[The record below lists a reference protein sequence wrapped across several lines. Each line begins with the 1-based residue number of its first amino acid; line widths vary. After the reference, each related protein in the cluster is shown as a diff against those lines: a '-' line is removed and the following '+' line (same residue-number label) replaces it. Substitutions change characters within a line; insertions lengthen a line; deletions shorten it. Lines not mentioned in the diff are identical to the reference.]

1 MNRTY
6 QKNIR
11 RTLASTRSRFLAI
24 FSIVA
29 LGVGFLAGLVSTTP
43 DMRDS
48 VERYLDDANLYDLR
62 VIGTLGLT
70 DADVQALEQLDGVQD
85 ARGAWLADVLVKT
98 PESDQ
103 AVARVHSLPTDADGN
118 PEGTSVINRLV
129 LEQGRWPQASGECV
143 VEAGA
148 GDLARGLNIGDTIEV
163 PADDNEDLEDTLAT
177 TEYTVVGVVH
187 DATYFSFEREPA
199 SVGSGAVETIFY
211 ILPQDFAYESYTE
224 IYLTVDGALAMNS
237 MGDAY
242 EKAVQTVSDEVE
254 EIAGARCE
262 ARLQE
267 VKSDAQQEIDD
278 AWDEY
283 NESAAEAEEELSDAA
298 QELEDGRQALA
309 DGEQKVAD
317 GERDY
322 QDGLAELSD
331 YEQQLKDGEAA
342 LNSGMAELISGQAQW
357 QENWQKAKDGETA
370 LAEGKKQ
377 LEEAQR
383 QYEEGKAA
391 YDAAL
396 AKIEAGEAALAEN
409 KTKLDTAQAQYD
421 QLAEFNQGL
430 NEYKGGLQQYTDGV
444 NYALAQYTA
453 TLPYPVTITVTTD
466 QMEEIL
472 QELSRLEADQWPTD
486 DTRML
491 LYIVNKVTGGLV
503 PPVDPGGEVVPEP
516 ETEEPE
522 QPDPAQVV
530 TEEPSAPAADTTDG
544 QDGTAAPAS
553 DEIPV
558 PETGSASVDNTP
570 ADPPETTAEE
580 TAPDGNTEPETADT
594 AASEPSAA
602 AEDPAEQVPSVPEDT
617 LSLPAPEPASADA
630 ETTETDSQQRS
641 VRENPDPSLPGQGG
655 GETLSLVDGAK
666 ELIDG
671 KAKIESGIQLLIL
684 TYQQQGQQLT
694 EEEAYALIS
703 DENVASVKAQLDDGW
718 AQYDAGAAQL
728 AEGRSQLEANE
739 QTLIDGKAQLDAGW
753 AQYEAQGTELY
764 DGLNQLRS
772 AKTTLDEGW
781 DLLLDKQMELDDAR
795 KEIEDARATL
805 ADAKQELEDARQT
818 IAEKAQELRDGEIEY
833 ADAKAEADQKLADAR
848 AEIEDAEAKLND
860 IEEGEW
866 YVWDRGRNVSYASFD
881 SNSTKLAALAK
892 VFPVFFFLV
901 AALVVSTTMTRMVEE
916 ERLQIGTMKA
926 LGYTSGA
933 IMQKYLLYALT
944 AAAAGAVFGLMLG
957 FFVFPR
963 VIWTAYQMMYYAPAF
978 LSPWRWDVG
987 LLAGG
992 SLIAI
997 AMAATWSACRATL
1010 HEYPAAL
1017 MRPRAPK
1024 AGKRILLERVTFL
1037 WRRLP
1042 FTYKVTCR
1050 NLLRYKKRFWMTV
1063 IGVAGCT
1070 ALLVTGFG
1078 ISDSLNSIVT
1088 KQFGEIYHYDLL
1100 TAVTDAE
1107 YTREGPAYEYL
1118 YHDDAVKS
1126 SLTVFTQQVEQ
1137 ELEDGSTVDYYY
1149 MVPEDVERFA
1159 DFADLHNRQTG
1170 DATPLGQEGVVLTE
1184 KLASTLDV
1192 KPGDTVTLE
1201 DADGNQAQFTVT
1213 GVCEHY
1219 VYNYVYMSAASYEQG
1234 FGHEPDWNAVMS
1246 QLTDTSQQGRD
1257 AVSAALLAMDEVAS
1271 LNFTA
1276 DSMAM
1281 VLNMLESIDA
1291 VVVLI
1296 IVCAACLAFVVLYN
1310 LTNINIAERVKEIA
1324 TIKVLGF
1331 YDREVDAYVNRES
1344 VILTLIGAFFGL
1356 AGGVALHKFVI
1367 LTVEVDAV
1375 MFGRDIQPLS
1385 FVYALALTFLFSLFV
1400 NLVMGRKLKHISMVE
1415 SMKAPE

>member
-48 VERYLDDANLYDLR
+48 IEQYLDDGNLYDLR
-62 VIGTLGLT
+62 IIGTLGLT
-70 DADVQALEQLDGVQD
+70 DADVQAVEQVDGVLD
-85 ARGAWLADVLVKT
+85 ARGAWSADVLVKT
-98 PESDQ
+98 PTSDQ

-118 PEGTSVINRLV
+118 PESSSVINRLV
-129 LEQGRWPQASGECV
+129 LEDGRWPQASGECV

-148 GDLARGLNIGDTIEV
+148 GDLASRGVNIGDTIEV
-163 PADDNEDLEDTLAT
+163 PADDNEDLEDTLTT

-211 ILPQDFAYESYTE
+211 ILPQDFAYDTYTE
-224 IYLTVDGALAMNS
+224 IYLTVDGARGMNS
-237 MGDAY
+237 LGDTY
-242 EKAVQTVSDEVE
+242 DDTVQAVSDALEDISGE
-254 EIAGARCE
+254 RCDV
-262 ARLQE
+262 RLQE
-267 VKSDAQQEIDD
+267 VKADAQQEIDD

-283 NESAAEAEEELSDAA
+283 NDSAAEAEQELSDAA
-298 QELEDGRQALA
+298 QELQDGREALA
-309 DGEQKVAD
+309 DGEQEVAD

-322 QDGLAELSD
+322 QDGVAELAD

-342 LNSGMAELISGQAQW
+342 LNSARDELVAGEAEW
-357 QENWQKAKDGETA
+357 QENWQKVLDGETA
-370 LAEGKKQ
+370 LNDGKKQ

-383 QYEEGKAA
+383 LYDEGKAA
-391 YDAAL
+391 YDAGL
-396 AKIEAGEAALAEN
+396 AKLEAGEQALAEN
-409 KTKLDTAQAQYD
+409 KTKLDTAQTQYE
-421 QLAEFNQGL
+421 QLAQFSQGKQDY
-430 NEYKGGLQQYTDGV
+430 EDGLARFTDGV
-444 NYALAQYTA
+444 NQAFLMFPVPGLQLTESQAESMLEQLALLPQEERPQDDLSLLGWFAAQMMQT
-453 TLPYPVTITVTTD
+453 
-466 QMEEIL
+466 
-472 QELSRLEADQWPTD
+472 
-486 DTRML
+486 
-491 LYIVNKVTGGLV
+491 
-503 PPVDPGGEVVPEP
+503 P
-516 ETEEPE
+516 ET
-522 QPDPAQVV
+522 AAASIVA
-530 TEEPSAPAADTTDG
+530 EEPSAV
-544 QDGTAAPAS
+544 Q
-553 DEIPV
+553 
-558 PETGSASVDNTP
+558 PENTVP
-570 ADPPETTAEE
+570 ADENKKA
-580 TAPDGNTEPETADT
+580 TEPQETENELVAD
-594 AASEPSAA
+594 AA
-602 AEDPAEQVPSVPEDT
+602 AEMAT
-617 LSLPAPEPASADA
+617 A
-630 ETTETDSQQRS
+630 ETARS
-641 VRENPDPSLPGQGG
+641 GKAGPTPGQ
-655 GETLSLVDGAK
+655 TSTQLCQGAE
-666 ELIDG
+666 ELIVG
-671 KAKIESGIQLLIL
+671 KQQIEEGIQQII
-684 TYQQQGQQLT
+684 TAYAAMGQTLT
-694 EEEAYALIS
+694 EEQVNQMLTDTYLADL
-703 DENVASVKAQLDDGW
+703 KAQLDEGW
-718 AQYDAGAAQL
+718 ALYNAGAAEL
-728 AEGRSQLEANE
+728 AEGRKQLEANE

-753 AQYEAQGTELY
+753 AQYETQGTELY
-764 DGLNQLRS
+764 DGMNQLRS
-772 AKTTLDEGW
+772 ARTTMDEGW
-781 DLLLDKQMELDDAR
+781 DLLTDKQIELDDAR

-805 ADAKQELEDARQT
+805 ADAAAELEEARQT
-818 IAEKAQELRDGEIEY
+818 IAEKSQELRDGEIEY
-833 ADAKAEADQKLADAR
+833 ADAKAEADQKLADAK
-848 AEIEDAEAKLND
+848 AEIEDADAQLND

-866 YVWDRGRNVSYASFD
+866 YVWNRSRNVSFASFD

-926 LGYTSGA
+926 LGYTKGA
-933 IMQKYLLYALT
+933 IMQKYLLYAFT
-944 AAAAGAVFGLMLG
+944 AAAIGAVAGLALG

-987 LLAGG
+987 LMAGG

-997 AMAATWSACRATL
+997 SMLATWSACRSTL

-1024 AGKRILLERVTFL
+1024 AGKRILLERVTFI

-1100 TAVTDAE
+1100 TAVTDADD
-1107 YTREGPAYEYL
+1107 TKEGPAHDYL
-1118 YHDDAVKS
+1118 YTDDAFQE

-1137 ELEDGSTVDYYY
+1137 ELDDGSTVDYYY
-1149 MVPEDVERFA
+1149 MVPEDVTAFA

-1170 DATPLGQEGVVLTE
+1170 EPTPLGEEGVVLTE
-1184 KLASTLDV
+1184 KLASTLNV
-1192 KPGDTVTLE
+1192 HPGDTVTLE
-1201 DADGNQAQFTVT
+1201 DSDGNQASFTVT
-1213 GVCEHY
+1213 GICEHY
-1219 VYNYVYMSAASYEQG
+1219 VYNYVYMSAESYAKG
-1234 FGHEPDWNAVMS
+1234 FGEEPAWNAIMS
-1246 QLTDTSQQGRD
+1246 QMTDNSQQGRD
-1257 AVSAALLAMDEVAS
+1257 AVSAKLLAMDEVAS

-1276 DSMAM
+1276 DSMDM

-1344 VILTLIGAFFGL
+1344 VILTIIGALLGL
-1356 AGGVALHKFVI
+1356 VGGVALHKFVI

-1375 MFGRDIQPLS
+1375 MFGRDIQPMS
-1385 FVYALALTFLFSLFV
+1385 FIYSLALTFLFSLIV
-1400 NLVMGRKLKHISMVE
+1400 NLFMGRKLKQISMVE

>member
-48 VERYLDDANLYDLR
+48 IEQYLDDANLYDLR
-62 VIGTLGLT
+62 IIGTLGLT
-70 DADVQALEQLDGVQD
+70 DADVQAVRQVDGVLD
-85 ARGAWLADVLVKT
+85 ARGAWSADVLVKT
-98 PESDQ
+98 PTSDQ

-118 PEGTSVINRLV
+118 PDGNSVINQLV
-129 LEQGRWPQASGECV
+129 LEDGRWPQASGECV

-148 GDLARGLNIGDTIEV
+148 GDLASRGVNIGDTIEV

-211 ILPQDFAYESYTE
+211 ILPQDFAYDTYTE
-224 IYLTVDGALAMNS
+224 IYLTVDGARDMNS
-237 MGDAY
+237 LSDTY
-242 EKAVQTVSDEVE
+242 DDTVQAVSDALDNISGE
-254 EIAGARCE
+254 RCDV
-262 ARLQE
+262 RLQE
-267 VKSDAQQEIDD
+267 VKADAQKEIDD

-283 NESAAEAEEELSDAA
+283 NDSAAEAEQELSDAA
-298 QELEDGRQALA
+298 QELQDGRDALA
-309 DGEQKVAD
+309 DGEQEVAD

-322 QDGLAELSD
+322 QDGVAELAD

-342 LNSGMAELISGQAQW
+342 LNSARDELVAGEAEW
-357 QENWQKAKDGETA
+357 QENWQKVLDGETA
-370 LAEGKKQ
+370 LNDGKKQ

-383 QYEEGKAA
+383 LYEEGKAA
-391 YDAAL
+391 YDAGL
-396 AKIEAGEAALAEN
+396 AKVEAGEQTLAEN
-409 KTKLDTAQAQYD
+409 KTQLDTAQTQYE
-421 QLAEFNQGL
+421 QLAKFNQGF
-430 NEYKGGLQQYTDGV
+430 NEYNEGLQQYTDGV
-444 NYALAQYTA
+444 NQALKQYSIPISITNEQMEDILLELSEKDA
-453 TLPYPVTITVTTD
+453 SEWPANNKDMMLYIIGKVAGEQLPPVASGQEDTESQTIT
-466 QMEEIL
+466 E
-472 QELSRLEADQWPTD
+472 SPEATVPDTGAASATEPT
-486 DTRML
+486 
-491 LYIVNKVTGGLV
+491 VQ
-503 PPVDPGGEVVPEP
+503 P
-516 ETEEPE
+516 EEPATE
-522 QPDPAQVV
+522 TQSADGETAQATPESATPA
-530 TEEPSAPAADTTDG
+530 EE
-544 QDGTAAPAS
+544 
-553 DEIPV
+553 PV
-558 PETGSASVDNTP
+558 PEAT
-570 ADPPETTAEE
+570 
-580 TAPDGNTEPETADT
+580 
-594 AASEPSAA
+594 SEAQDRA
-602 AEDPAEQVPSVPEDT
+602 
-617 LSLPAPEPASADA
+617 L
-630 ETTETDSQQRS
+630 
-641 VRENPDPSLPGQGG
+641 RENPDPANPDAGQIDPAGT
-655 GETLSLVDGAK
+655 EMIVGAQK
-666 ELIDG
+666 LIAG
-671 KAKIESGIQLLIL
+671 KAEIEAGIQLLIQ
-684 TYQQQGQQLT
+684 TYQQMGQELT

-703 DENVASVKAQLDDGW
+703 DENVANVKAQLDEGW
-718 AQYDAGAAQL
+718 ALYNAGAAEL
-728 AEGRSQLEANE
+728 AEGRKQLEANE

-753 AQYEAQGTELY
+753 AQYEAQGSELY
-764 DGLNQLRS
+764 DGMNQLRS
-772 AKTTLDEGW
+772 ARTTMDEGW
-781 DLLLDKQMELDDAR
+781 DLLTDKQIELDDAR

-805 ADAKQELEDARQT
+805 ADAAAELEEARQT
-818 IAEKAQELRDGEIEY
+818 IAEKTQELRDGEIEY
-833 ADAKAEADQKLADAR
+833 ADAKAEADQKLADAK
-848 AEIEDAEAKLND
+848 AEIEDAEAQLND

-866 YVWDRGRNVSYASFD
+866 YVWDRSRNVSFASFD

-926 LGYTSGA
+926 LGYTKGA
-933 IMQKYLLYALT
+933 IMQKYLLYAFT
-944 AAAAGAVFGLMLG
+944 AAAVGAVAGLALG

-997 AMAATWSACRATL
+997 SMLATWSACRSTL

-1024 AGKRILLERVTFL
+1024 AGKRILLERVTFI

-1107 YTREGPAYEYL
+1107 DTKEGPAHDYL
-1118 YHDDAVKS
+1118 YTDDAFKE

-1149 MVPEDVERFA
+1149 MVPEDVTAFA

-1170 DATPLGQEGVVLTE
+1170 EPTPLGEEGVVLTE
-1184 KLASTLDV
+1184 KLASTLNV
-1192 KPGDTVTLE
+1192 KPGDTITLE
-1201 DADGNQAQFTVT
+1201 DADGNQADFTVS

-1219 VYNYVYMSAASYEQG
+1219 VYNYVYMSAESYAKE
-1234 FGHEPDWNAVMS
+1234 FGSEPAWNAIMS
-1246 QLTDTSQQGRD
+1246 QMTDNSQQGRE
-1257 AVSAALLAMDEVAS
+1257 AVSAKLLAMDEVAS

-1276 DSMAM
+1276 DSMDM

-1344 VILTLIGAFFGL
+1344 VILTLIGALLGL
-1356 AGGVALHKFVI
+1356 VGGIALHKFVI

-1375 MFGRDIQPLS
+1375 MFGRDIQPMS
-1385 FVYALALTFLFSLFV
+1385 FVYSLALTFLFSLIV
-1400 NLVMGRKLKHISMVE
+1400 NLFMGRKLKQISMVE

>member
-48 VERYLDDANLYDLR
+48 IEQYLDDGNLYDLR
-62 VIGTLGLT
+62 IIGTLGLT
-70 DADVQALEQLDGVQD
+70 DADVQAVEQVDGVLD
-85 ARGAWLADVLVKT
+85 ARGAWSADVLVKT
-98 PESDQ
+98 PTSDQ

-118 PEGTSVINRLV
+118 PESSSVINRLV
-129 LEQGRWPQASGECV
+129 LEDGRWPQASGECV

-148 GDLARGLNIGDTIEV
+148 GDLASRGVNIGDTIEV
-163 PADDNEDLEDTLAT
+163 PADDNEDLEDTLTT

-211 ILPQDFAYESYTE
+211 ILPQDFAYDTYTE
-224 IYLTVDGALAMNS
+224 IYLTVDGARDMNS
-237 MGDAY
+237 LGDTY
-242 EKAVQTVSDEVE
+242 DNTVQAVSDALEDISGE
-254 EIAGARCE
+254 RCDV
-262 ARLQE
+262 RLQE
-267 VKSDAQQEIDD
+267 VKADAQQEIDD

-283 NESAAEAEEELSDAA
+283 NDSAAEAEQELSDAA
-298 QELEDGRQALA
+298 QELQDGREALA
-309 DGEQKVAD
+309 DGEQEVAD

-322 QDGLAELSD
+322 QDGVAELAD

-342 LNSGMAELISGQAQW
+342 LNSARDELVAGEAEW
-357 QENWQKAKDGETA
+357 QENWQKVLDGETA
-370 LAEGKKQ
+370 LNDGKKQ

-383 QYEEGKAA
+383 LYDEGKAA
-391 YDAAL
+391 YDAGL
-396 AKIEAGEAALAEN
+396 AKLEAGEQALAEN
-409 KTKLDTAQAQYD
+409 KTKLDTAQTQYE
-421 QLAEFNQGL
+421 QLAQFSQGKQDY
-430 NEYKGGLQQYTDGV
+430 EDGLARFTDGV
-444 NYALAQYTA
+444 NQAFLMFPVPGLQLTESQAESMLEQLALLPQEERPQDDLSLLGWFAAQMMQT
-453 TLPYPVTITVTTD
+453 
-466 QMEEIL
+466 
-472 QELSRLEADQWPTD
+472 
-486 DTRML
+486 
-491 LYIVNKVTGGLV
+491 
-503 PPVDPGGEVVPEP
+503 P
-516 ETEEPE
+516 ET
-522 QPDPAQVV
+522 AAAAIV
-530 TEEPSAPAADTTDG
+530 TEEPSAVQPENT
-544 QDGTAAPAS
+544 APA
-553 DEIPV
+553 DENKK
-558 PETGSASVDNTP
+558 E
-570 ADPPETTAEE
+570 
-580 TAPDGNTEPETADT
+580 TEPQETENELVAD
-594 AASEPSAA
+594 AA
-602 AEDPAEQVPSVPEDT
+602 AEMAT
-617 LSLPAPEPASADA
+617 A
-630 ETTETDSQQRS
+630 ETARS
-641 VRENPDPSLPGQGG
+641 GKAGPTPGQ
-655 GETLSLVDGAK
+655 TSTQLCQGAE
-666 ELIDG
+666 ELIAG
-671 KAKIESGIQLLIL
+671 KQQIEEGIQQII
-684 TYQQQGQQLT
+684 TAYAAMGQTLT
-694 EEEAYALIS
+694 EDQVNQMLTDTYLADL
-703 DENVASVKAQLDDGW
+703 KAQLDEGW
-718 AQYDAGAAQL
+718 ALYNAGAAEL
-728 AEGRSQLEANE
+728 AEGRKQLEANE

-753 AQYEAQGTELY
+753 AQYETQGTELY
-764 DGLNQLRS
+764 DGMNQLRS
-772 AKTTLDEGW
+772 ARTTMDEGW
-781 DLLLDKQMELDDAR
+781 DLLTDKQIELDDAR

-805 ADAKQELEDARQT
+805 ADAAAELEEARQT
-818 IAEKAQELRDGEIEY
+818 IAEKSQELRDGEIEY
-833 ADAKAEADQKLADAR
+833 ADAKAEADQKLADAK
-848 AEIEDAEAKLND
+848 AEIEDAEAQLND

-866 YVWDRGRNVSYASFD
+866 YVWNRSRNVSFASFD

-926 LGYTSGA
+926 LGYTKGA
-933 IMQKYLLYALT
+933 IMQKYLLYAFT
-944 AAAAGAVFGLMLG
+944 AAAIGAVAGLALG

-987 LLAGG
+987 LMAGG

-997 AMAATWSACRATL
+997 SMLATWSACRSTL

-1024 AGKRILLERVTFL
+1024 AGKRILLERVTFI

-1100 TAVTDAE
+1100 TAVTDADD
-1107 YTREGPAYEYL
+1107 TKEGPAHDYL
-1118 YHDDAVKS
+1118 YTDDAFQE

-1137 ELEDGSTVDYYY
+1137 ELDDGSTVDYYY
-1149 MVPEDVERFA
+1149 MVPEDVTAFA

-1170 DATPLGQEGVVLTE
+1170 EPTPLGEEGVVLTE
-1184 KLASTLDV
+1184 KLASTLNV
-1192 KPGDTVTLE
+1192 HPGDTVTLE
-1201 DADGNQAQFTVT
+1201 DSDGNQASFTVT
-1213 GVCEHY
+1213 GICEHY
-1219 VYNYVYMSAASYEQG
+1219 VYNYVYMSAESYAKG
-1234 FGHEPDWNAVMS
+1234 FGEEPAWNAIMS
-1246 QLTDTSQQGRD
+1246 QMTDNSQQGRD
-1257 AVSAALLAMDEVAS
+1257 AVSAKLLAMDEVAS

-1276 DSMAM
+1276 DSMDM

-1344 VILTLIGAFFGL
+1344 VILTIIGALLGL
-1356 AGGVALHKFVI
+1356 VGGVALHKFVI

-1375 MFGRDIQPLS
+1375 MFGRDIQPMS
-1385 FVYALALTFLFSLFV
+1385 FIYSLALTFLFSLIV
-1400 NLVMGRKLKHISMVE
+1400 NLFMGRKLKQISMVE

>member
-48 VERYLDDANLYDLR
+48 VEQYLDNANLYDLR

-85 ARGAWLADVLVKT
+85 VRGAWSADVLVKT

-118 PEGTSVINRLV
+118 PEGDRIINRLV
-129 LEQGRWPQASGECV
+129 LEDGRWPQTSGECV

-148 GDLARGLNIGDTIEV
+148 GDLARGLNIGDTIQV
-163 PADDNEDLEDTLAT
+163 PANDNEDLEDTLAT

-242 EKAVQTVSDEVE
+242 ESAVQTVSDEAE
-254 EIAGARCE
+254 DIAGVRCE

-267 VKSDAQQEIDD
+267 VKSDARQEIDD

-283 NESAAEAEEELSDAA
+283 NDAAAEAEQELSDAA
-298 QELEDGRQALA
+298 KELEDGRQALA
-309 DGEQKVAD
+309 DGEQEVAD

-322 QDGLAELSD
+322 QDGLAELAD

-342 LNSGMAELISGQAQW
+342 LNAGMAELISGQAQW

-370 LAEGKKQ
+370 LTEGKKQ

-383 QYEEGKAA
+383 LYEEGKAA

-396 AKIEAGEAALAEN
+396 AQIEAGERELAESKTRLEDAQTQYEQLAALAEGKQSYEDGLHQFAEGVN
-409 KTKLDTAQAQYD
+409 RALQMMPGFQLRITDAQAESLIHDWAALPAEVRPTDNTRFLLWMVQELMSSGGMQTPETAMAALSAADDTAA
-421 QLAEFNQGL
+421 
-430 NEYKGGLQQYTDGV
+430 
-444 NYALAQYTA
+444 
-453 TLPYPVTITVTTD
+453 
-466 QMEEIL
+466 
-472 QELSRLEADQWPTD
+472 
-486 DTRML
+486 
-491 LYIVNKVTGGLV
+491 
-503 PPVDPGGEVVPEP
+503 
-516 ETEEPE
+516 
-522 QPDPAQVV
+522 
-530 TEEPSAPAADTTDG
+530 EPSALQEQPAEPARTDG
-544 QDGTAAPAS
+544 EGETPAQENSAEQAAPTMATS
-553 DEIPV
+553 
-558 PETGSASVDNTP
+558 
-570 ADPPETTAEE
+570 E
-580 TAPDGNTEPETADT
+580 TARSGRSNPSPE
-594 AASEPSAA
+594 ASFDPAGTDLSEAA
-602 AEDPAEQVPSVPEDT
+602 AELVAGRQQLDDGLEQLMAAYEAMGQPLTQEQAEQM
-617 LSLPAPEPASADA
+617 
-630 ETTETDSQQRS
+630 
-641 VRENPDPSLPGQGG
+641 
-655 GETLSLVDGAK
+655 
-666 ELIDG
+666 
-671 KAKIESGIQLLIL
+671 L
-684 TYQQQGQQLT
+684 TQ
-694 EEEAYALIS
+694 AYL
-703 DENVASVKAQLDDGW
+703 DDLQAQLDDGW
-718 AQYDAGAAQL
+718 AQYNAGTAEL
-728 AEGRSQLEANE
+728 AKGRAQLEANE

-772 AKTTLDEGW
+772 AKTTIDEGW
-781 DLLLDKQMELDDAR
+781 DLLVDKQMELDDAR

-805 ADAKQELEDARQT
+805 ADARQELEDARQT
-818 IAEKAQELRDGEIEY
+818 IAEKTQELRDGEIEY
-833 ADAKAEADQKLADAR
+833 ADAKAEADQELADAR
-848 AEIEDAEAKLND
+848 AEIEDAEAQLND

-1107 YTREGPAYEYL
+1107 YTREGPVYDYL
-1118 YHDDAVKS
+1118 YHDDAVRS

-1149 MVPEDVERFA
+1149 MVPEEVERFA

-1170 DATPLGQEGVVLTE
+1170 NATPLGQEGVVLTE

-1201 DADGNQAQFTVT
+1201 DADGNQAPFTVT

-1219 VYNYVYMSAASYEQG
+1219 VYNYVYMSADSYEKG
-1234 FGHEPDWNAVMS
+1234 FGHAPDWNAVMS

-1257 AVSAALLAMDEVAS
+1257 EVSAALLAMDEVAS

-1344 VILTLIGAFFGL
+1344 VILTLIGALFGL

-1375 MFGRDIQPLS
+1375 MFGRDIQPMS

-1400 NLVMGRKLKHISMVE
+1400 NLVMGRKLKQISMVE

>member
-48 VERYLDDANLYDLR
+48 IEQYLDDANLYDLR
-62 VIGTLGLT
+62 IIGTLGLT
-70 DADVQALEQLDGVQD
+70 DADVQAVRQVDGVLD
-85 ARGAWLADVLVKT
+85 ARGAWSADVLVKT
-98 PESDQ
+98 PTSDQ

-118 PEGTSVINRLV
+118 PDGSPVINQLV
-129 LEQGRWPQASGECV
+129 LEDGRWPQASGECV

-148 GDLARGLNIGDTIEV
+148 GDLASRGVNIGDTIEV

-211 ILPQDFAYESYTE
+211 ILPQDFAYDTYTE
-224 IYLTVDGALAMNS
+224 IYLTVDGARDMNS
-237 MGDAY
+237 LSDTY
-242 EKAVQTVSDEVE
+242 DDTVQAVSDALENISGE
-254 EIAGARCE
+254 RCDL
-262 ARLQE
+262 RLQE
-267 VKSDAQQEIDD
+267 VKDDAQQEIDD

-283 NESAAEAEEELSDAA
+283 NDSAAEAEQELSDAA
-298 QELEDGRQALA
+298 QELQDGRDALA
-309 DGEQKVAD
+309 DGEQEVAD

-322 QDGLAELSD
+322 QNGVAELAD

-342 LNSGMAELISGQAQW
+342 LNSARDELAAGEAEW
-357 QENWQKAKDGETA
+357 QENWQKVLDGETA
-370 LAEGKKQ
+370 LNDGKKQ

-383 QYEEGKAA
+383 LYDEGKAA
-391 YDAAL
+391 YDAGL
-396 AKIEAGEAALAEN
+396 AKVEAGEQALAEN
-409 KTKLDTAQAQYD
+409 KTQLDTAQTQYE
-421 QLAEFNQGL
+421 QLAQFNQGL
-430 NEYKGGLQQYTDGV
+430 NEYNEGLQQYTDGV
-444 NYALAQYTA
+444 NEALAQYTA
-453 TLPYPVTITVTTD
+453 GLPIPVSITVTTE
-466 QMEEIL
+466 QMEDIL
-472 QELSRLEADQWPTD
+472 LELSEKEASEWPANNTD
-486 DTRML
+486 MM
-491 LYIVNKVTGGLV
+491 LYIIDKVTGGQL
-503 PPVDPGGEVVPEP
+503 PPVTSGQEDTESQTATENPEATAPDTSAASETEPTAQPEEPEP
-516 ETEEPE
+516 ET
-522 QPDPAQVV
+522 Q
-530 TEEPSAPAADTTDG
+530 PSAPAEEDTQPAEPAENTEPTLSEPADSETA
-544 QDGTAAPAS
+544 QAAPEDA
-553 DEIPV
+553 
-558 PETGSASVDNTP
+558 TP
-570 ADPPETTAEE
+570 AEE
-580 TAPDGNTEPETADT
+580 TMPEA
-594 AASEPSAA
+594 
-602 AEDPAEQVPSVPEDT
+602 
-617 LSLPAPEPASADA
+617 
-630 ETTETDSQQRS
+630 TTEAQDRIL
-641 VRENPDPSLPGQGG
+641 RENPDPANPEAGQIDPTGT
-655 GETLSLVDGAK
+655 EMIVGAQK
-666 ELIDG
+666 LIAG
-671 KAKIESGIQLLIL
+671 KAEIEAGIQLLIQ
-684 TYQQQGQQLT
+684 TYQQMGQELT

-703 DENVASVKAQLDDGW
+703 DENVANVKAQLDEGW
-718 AQYDAGAAQL
+718 ALYNAGAAEL
-728 AEGRSQLEANE
+728 AEGRKQLEANE

-753 AQYEAQGTELY
+753 AQYEAQGSELY
-764 DGLNQLRS
+764 DGMNQLRS
-772 AKTTLDEGW
+772 ARTTMDEGW
-781 DLLLDKQMELDDAR
+781 DLLTDKQIELDDAR

-805 ADAKQELEDARQT
+805 ADAAAELEEARQT
-818 IAEKAQELRDGEIEY
+818 IAEKTQELRDGEIEY
-833 ADAKAEADQKLADAR
+833 ADAKAEADQKLADAK
-848 AEIEDAEAKLND
+848 AEIEDAEAQLND

-866 YVWDRGRNVSYASFD
+866 YVWDRSRNVSFASFD

-926 LGYTSGA
+926 LGYTKGA

-944 AAAAGAVFGLMLG
+944 AAAAGAVAGLALG
-957 FFVFPR
+957 FFAFPR

-997 AMAATWSACRATL
+997 SMLATWSACRSTL

-1024 AGKRILLERVTFL
+1024 AGKRILLERVTFI

-1100 TAVTDAE
+1100 TAVADADD
-1107 YTREGPAYEYL
+1107 TKEGPAHDYL
-1118 YHDDAVKS
+1118 YTDDAFKE

-1137 ELEDGSTVDYYY
+1137 ELENGSTVDYYY
-1149 MVPEDVERFA
+1149 MVPEDVTAFA

-1170 DATPLGQEGVVLTE
+1170 EPTPLGEEGVVLTE
-1184 KLASTLDV
+1184 KLASTLNV
-1192 KPGDTVTLE
+1192 NPGDTVTLE
-1201 DADGNQAQFTVT
+1201 DSDGNQADFTVT

-1219 VYNYVYMSAASYEQG
+1219 VYNYVYMSAESYANG
-1234 FGHEPDWNAVMS
+1234 FGSEPAWNAIMS
-1246 QLTDTSQQGRD
+1246 QMTDNSQLGRD
-1257 AVSAALLAMDEVAS
+1257 AVSAKLLAMDEVAS

-1276 DSMAM
+1276 DSMDM

-1344 VILTLIGAFFGL
+1344 VILTLIGALLGL
-1356 AGGVALHKFVI
+1356 VGGIALHKFVI

-1375 MFGRDIQPLS
+1375 MFGRDIQPMS
-1385 FVYALALTFLFSLFV
+1385 FVYSLALTFLFSLIV
-1400 NLVMGRKLKHISMVE
+1400 NLFMGRKLKQISMVE

>member
-6 QKNIR
+6 QKNIC

-48 VERYLDDANLYDLR
+48 IEQYLDDGNLYDLR
-62 VIGTLGLT
+62 IIGTLGLT
-70 DADVQALEQLDGVQD
+70 DADVQAVEQVDGVLD
-85 ARGAWLADVLVKT
+85 ARGAWSADVLVKT
-98 PESDQ
+98 PTSDQ

-118 PEGTSVINRLV
+118 PESSSVINRLV
-129 LEQGRWPQASGECV
+129 LEDGRWPQASGECV

-148 GDLARGLNIGDTIEV
+148 GDLASRGVNIGDTIEV
-163 PADDNEDLEDTLAT
+163 PADDNEDLEDTLTT

-211 ILPQDFAYESYTE
+211 ILPQDFAYDTYTE
-224 IYLTVDGALAMNS
+224 IYLTVDGARDMNS
-237 MGDAY
+237 LGDTY
-242 EKAVQTVSDEVE
+242 DDTVQAVSDALEDISGE
-254 EIAGARCE
+254 RCDV
-262 ARLQE
+262 RLQE
-267 VKSDAQQEIDD
+267 VKADAQQEIDD

-283 NESAAEAEEELSDAA
+283 NDSAAEAEQELSDAA
-298 QELEDGRQALA
+298 QELQDGREALA
-309 DGEQKVAD
+309 DGEQEVAD

-322 QDGLAELSD
+322 QDGVAELAD

-342 LNSGMAELISGQAQW
+342 LNSARDELVAGEAEW
-357 QENWQKAKDGETA
+357 QENWQKVLDGETA
-370 LAEGKKQ
+370 LNDGKKQ

-383 QYEEGKAA
+383 LYDEGKAA
-391 YDAAL
+391 YDAGL
-396 AKIEAGEAALAEN
+396 AKVEAGEQALAEN
-409 KTKLDTAQAQYD
+409 KTKLDTAQTQYE
-421 QLAEFNQGL
+421 QLAQFSQGKQDY
-430 NEYKGGLQQYTDGV
+430 EDGLARFTDGV
-444 NYALAQYTA
+444 NQAFLMFPVPGLQLTESQAESMLEQLALLPQEERPQDDLSLLGWFAAQMMQT
-453 TLPYPVTITVTTD
+453 
-466 QMEEIL
+466 
-472 QELSRLEADQWPTD
+472 
-486 DTRML
+486 
-491 LYIVNKVTGGLV
+491 
-503 PPVDPGGEVVPEP
+503 P
-516 ETEEPE
+516 ET
-522 QPDPAQVV
+522 AAASIVA
-530 TEEPSAPAADTTDG
+530 EEPSAV
-544 QDGTAAPAS
+544 Q
-553 DEIPV
+553 
-558 PETGSASVDNTP
+558 PENTVP
-570 ADPPETTAEE
+570 ADENKKA
-580 TAPDGNTEPETADT
+580 TEPQETENELVAD
-594 AASEPSAA
+594 AA
-602 AEDPAEQVPSVPEDT
+602 AEMAT
-617 LSLPAPEPASADA
+617 A
-630 ETTETDSQQRS
+630 ETARS
-641 VRENPDPSLPGQGG
+641 GKAGPTPGQ
-655 GETLSLVDGAK
+655 TSTQLCQGAE
-666 ELIDG
+666 ELIVG
-671 KAKIESGIQLLIL
+671 KQQIEEGIQQII
-684 TYQQQGQQLT
+684 TAYAAMGQTLT
-694 EEEAYALIS
+694 EDQVNQMLTDTYLADL
-703 DENVASVKAQLDDGW
+703 KAQLDEGW
-718 AQYDAGAAQL
+718 ALYNAGAAEL
-728 AEGRSQLEANE
+728 AEGRKQLEANE

-753 AQYEAQGTELY
+753 AQYETQGTELY
-764 DGLNQLRS
+764 DGMNQLRS
-772 AKTTLDEGW
+772 ARTTMDEGW
-781 DLLLDKQMELDDAR
+781 DLLTDKQIELDDAR

-805 ADAKQELEDARQT
+805 ADAAAELEEARQT
-818 IAEKAQELRDGEIEY
+818 IAEKSQELRDGEIEY
-833 ADAKAEADQKLADAR
+833 ADAKAEADQKLADAK
-848 AEIEDAEAKLND
+848 AEIEDAEAQLND

-866 YVWDRGRNVSYASFD
+866 YVWNRSRNVSFASFD

-926 LGYTSGA
+926 LGYTKGA
-933 IMQKYLLYALT
+933 IMQKYLLYAFT
-944 AAAAGAVFGLMLG
+944 AAAIGAVAGLALG

-987 LLAGG
+987 LMAGG

-997 AMAATWSACRATL
+997 SMLATWSACRSTL

-1024 AGKRILLERVTFL
+1024 AGKRILLERVTFI

-1100 TAVTDAE
+1100 TAVTDADD
-1107 YTREGPAYEYL
+1107 TKEGPAHDYL
-1118 YHDDAVKS
+1118 YTDDAFQE

-1137 ELEDGSTVDYYY
+1137 ELDDGSTVDYYY
-1149 MVPEDVERFA
+1149 MVPEDVAAFA

-1170 DATPLGQEGVVLTE
+1170 EPTPLGEEGVVLTE
-1184 KLASTLDV
+1184 KLASTLNV
-1192 KPGDTVTLE
+1192 HPGDTVTLE
-1201 DADGNQAQFTVT
+1201 DSDGNQASFTVT
-1213 GVCEHY
+1213 GICEHY
-1219 VYNYVYMSAASYEQG
+1219 VYNYVYMSAESYAKG
-1234 FGHEPDWNAVMS
+1234 FGEEPAWNAIMS
-1246 QLTDTSQQGRD
+1246 QMTDNSQQGRD
-1257 AVSAALLAMDEVAS
+1257 AVSAKLLAMDEVAS

-1276 DSMAM
+1276 DSMDM

-1344 VILTLIGAFFGL
+1344 VILTIIGALLGL
-1356 AGGVALHKFVI
+1356 VGGVALHKFVI

-1375 MFGRDIQPLS
+1375 MFGRDIQPMS
-1385 FVYALALTFLFSLFV
+1385 FIYSLALTFLFSLIV
-1400 NLVMGRKLKHISMVE
+1400 NLFMGRKLKQISMVE

>member
-62 VIGTLGLT
+62 IIGTLGLT

-85 ARGAWLADVLVKT
+85 VRGAWSADVLVKT

-118 PEGTSVINRLV
+118 PEGASVINRLV

-148 GDLARGLNIGDTIEV
+148 GDLTRGLDIGDTIQV
-163 PADDNEDLEDTLAT
+163 PANDNEDLEDTLAT

-224 IYLTVDGALAMNS
+224 IYLTVDDALAMNS

-242 EKAVQTVSDEVE
+242 EKAVQSVSDEAE

-283 NESAAEAEEELSDAA
+283 NDAAAEADEELSDAA
-298 QELEDGRQALA
+298 RELEDGRQALA
-309 DGEQKVAD
+309 DGEQEVAD

-322 QDGLAELSD
+322 QDGLAELAD

-342 LNSGMAELISGQAQW
+342 LNAGMAELISGQAQW

-396 AKIEAGEAALAEN
+396 AQIEAGEAALAEN
-409 KTKLDTAQAQYD
+409 KTKLDTAQAQYE

-430 NEYKGGLQQYTDGV
+430 NAYEEGLQQYTDGV
-444 NYALAQYTA
+444 NYALEQYA
-453 TLPYPVTITVTTD
+453 AILPYPLTVTTD
-466 QMEEIL
+466 QMEDIL
-472 QELSRLEADQWPTD
+472 LDLSQLEEDQWPAD
-486 DTRML
+486 DTQMM
-491 LYIVNKVTGGLV
+491 LYIVNKLTGSLV
-503 PPVDPGGEVVPEP
+503 PPTDPGEEVVPEP

-522 QPDPAQVV
+522 RPEPAETV
-530 TEEPSAPAADTTDG
+530 TEEPSAADEENAGEQNAA
-544 QDGTAAPAS
+544 AAPES
-553 DEIPV
+553 DEK
-558 PETGSASVDNTP
+558 
-570 ADPPETTAEE
+570 DP
-580 TAPDGNTEPETADT
+580 ADT
-594 AASEPSAA
+594 AETPTEENAADDPAPQEPSHTSETGTDAA
-602 AEDPAEQVPSVPEDT
+602 AEDPAEQTPSVAEADGNA
-617 LSLPAPEPASADA
+617 LSASQPTFAA
-630 ETTETDSQQRS
+630 TETTEDASRS
-641 VRENPDPSLPGQGG
+641 VRENPDPGQQDTGN
-655 GETLSLVDGAK
+655 LSLVEGAQKLIEGKK
-666 ELIDG
+666 EID
-671 KAKIESGIQLLIL
+671 AGIQLLIL
-684 TYQQQGQQLT
+684 TYQQQGQELT
-694 EEEAYALIS
+694 EDEAYALIS
-703 DENVASVKAQLDDGW
+703 DENVAAVKAQLDDGW
-718 AQYDAGAAQL
+718 AQYNAGAAQL
-728 AEGRSQLEANE
+728 AEGRAQLEANE

-753 AQYEAQGTELY
+753 AQYEVQGTELY
-764 DGLNQLRS
+764 DGINQLRS

-781 DLLLDKQMELDDAR
+781 DLLIDKQMELDDAR
-795 KEIEDARATL
+795 REIEDARATL
-805 ADAKQELEDARQT
+805 ADAKAELEDARQT
-818 IAEKAQELRDGEIEY
+818 IAEKTQELRDGEIEY

-848 AEIEDAEAKLND
+848 AEIEDAEAQLND

-944 AAAAGAVFGLMLG
+944 AAAAGAVFGLVLG

-1024 AGKRILLERVTFL
+1024 AGKRILLERITFL

-1050 NLLRYKKRFWMTV
+1050 NLLRNKKRFWMTV

-1088 KQFGEIYHYDLL
+1088 KQFGEVYHYDLL

-1149 MVPEDVERFA
+1149 MVPEDVDRFA
-1159 DFADLHNRQTG
+1159 DFADLHNRQTKNP
-1170 DATPLGQEGVVLTE
+1170 TPLGQEGVVLTE
-1184 KLASTLDV
+1184 KLAGTLDV

-1219 VYNYVYMSAASYEQG
+1219 VYNYVYMSAESYEKG
-1234 FGHEPDWNAVMS
+1234 FGHEPDWNAIMS
-1246 QLTDTSQQGRD
+1246 QLTDASQQGRD
-1257 AVSAALLAMDEVAS
+1257 AVSASLLAMDEVAS

-1344 VILTLIGAFFGL
+1344 VILTLIGALFGL
-1356 AGGVALHKFVI
+1356 VGGVALHKFVI

-1375 MFGRDIQPLS
+1375 MFGRDIQPMS

-1400 NLVMGRKLKHISMVE
+1400 NLVMGRKLKQISMVE

>member
-6 QKNIR
+6 RKNIR

-48 VERYLDDANLYDLR
+48 VEQYLDDANLYDLR

-70 DADVQALEQLDGVQD
+70 DADVQALEAVEGVQEV
-85 ARGAWLADVLVKT
+85 RGAWSADVLVKT
-98 PESDQ
+98 PASDQ
-103 AVARVHSLPTDADGN
+103 AVARVHSLPTDTDGN
-118 PEGTSVINRLV
+118 PEGADVINRLV
-129 LEQGRWPQASGECV
+129 LEQGRWPETSGECV
-143 VEAGA
+143 VEAGS
-148 GDLARGLNIGDTIEV
+148 GDLASRGVNIGDTIQV

-177 TEYTVVGVVH
+177 TQYTVVGVVH

-211 ILPQDFAYESYTE
+211 ILPQDFAYDTYTE
-224 IYLTVDGALAMNS
+224 IYLTVDGGLSMNS

-242 EKAVQTVSDEVE
+242 DDAVQTVSDRVE
-254 EIAGARCE
+254 SISDARCE
-262 ARLQE
+262 ARLTE
-267 VKSDAQQEIDD
+267 VKADAQQEIDD
-278 AWDEY
+278 AWAEY
-283 NESAAEAEEELSDAA
+283 NDAAAEADQELSDAA
-298 QELEDGRQALA
+298 QELQDGRDALA
-309 DGEQKVAD
+309 DGEREVAD

-322 QDGLAELSD
+322 QDGLAELAD

-342 LNSGMAELISGQAQW
+342 LNAGRDELIAGEAQW
-357 QENWQKAKDGETA
+357 QENWQKVLDGETA
-370 LAEGKKQ
+370 LSEGKQQ

-383 QYEEGKAA
+383 LYEEGKAA

-396 AKIEAGEAALAEN
+396 AQIEAGEQELAASKATLE
-409 KTKLDTAQAQYD
+409 TAQAQYD
-421 QLAEFNQGL
+421 QLVEFSEGKTQYAEGL
-430 NEYKGGLQQYTDGV
+430 TQFAVGV
-444 NYALAQYTA
+444 NQALQMFPGTGMTLTEAQAERLLDELAQ
-453 TLPYPVTITVTTD
+453 LPQD
-466 QMEEIL
+466 QRP
-472 QELSRLEADQWPTD
+472 SD
-486 DTRML
+486 DTTL
-491 LYIVNKVTGGLV
+491 LLWMVRQMMT
-503 PPVDPGGEVVPEP
+503 PPD
-516 ETEEPE
+516 
-522 QPDPAQVV
+522 
-530 TEEPSAPAADTTDG
+530 
-544 QDGTAAPAS
+544 
-553 DEIPV
+553 
-558 PETGSASVDNTP
+558 
-570 ADPPETTAEE
+570 
-580 TAPDGNTEPETADT
+580 
-594 AASEPSAA
+594 
-602 AEDPAEQVPSVPEDT
+602 
-617 LSLPAPEPASADA
+617 
-630 ETTETDSQQRS
+630 
-641 VRENPDPSLPGQGG
+641 PGQGG
-655 GETLSLVDGAK
+655 IQTPETAAALPAEPETQNDNPTGEQALSDAAQAEEPAEQTAEPEIATAETARSGKANPTPAQTSTQLCKGAE
-666 ELIDG
+666 ELIAA
-671 KAKIESGIQLLIL
+671 KQKIEEGTKQLIAA
-684 TYQQQGQQLT
+684 YAAMGQTLT
-694 EEEAYALIS
+694 EEQVDQMLTQEYL
-703 DENVASVKAQLDDGW
+703 DGLKAQLEEGW
-718 AQYDAGAAQL
+718 DLYEAGAAQL
-728 AEGRSQLEANE
+728 ADGRAQLEANE
-739 QTLIDGKAQLDAGW
+739 QTLLDGKAQLDAGW

-764 DGLNQLRS
+764 DGKNQLQS
-772 AKTTLDEGW
+772 ARTTLDESW
-781 DLLLDKQMELDDAR
+781 DLLVDKQLELDDAR
-795 KEIEDARATL
+795 KEIEDARVQL
-805 ADAKQELEDARQT
+805 ADAAAELEDARRT
-818 IAEKAQELRDGEIEY
+818 IAEKTQELRDGEIEY
-833 ADAKAEADQKLADAR
+833 ADAKAEADKELADAR
-848 AEIEDAEAKLND
+848 QEIEDAEAKLND

-866 YVWDRGRNVSYASFD
+866 YVWDRGRNVSFASFD

-926 LGYTSGA
+926 LGYTPGA
-933 IMQKYLLYALT
+933 IMQKYLLYALS
-944 AAAAGAVFGLMLG
+944 AAAAGAVFGLVLG

-963 VIWTAYQMMYYAPAF
+963 VIWTAYQMMYYTPVF

-997 AMAATWSACRATL
+997 AMAATWSACRTTL

-1100 TAVTDAE
+1100 TAVTSAE
-1107 YTREGPAYEYL
+1107 DTLEGPAHDYL
-1118 YHDDAVKS
+1118 YNSDVFTS

-1149 MVPEDVERFA
+1149 MVPEDVDAFA
-1159 DFADLHNRQTG
+1159 GFADLHNRQTG
-1170 DATPLGQEGVVLTE
+1170 EPTPLEQEGVVLTE
-1184 KLASTLDV
+1184 KLASTLNV

-1201 DADGNQAQFTVT
+1201 DADGNEAQFTVT

-1219 VYNYVYMSAASYEQG
+1219 VYNYVYMSAASYAEG
-1234 FGHEPDWNAVMS
+1234 FGQEPDWNAVMS
-1246 QLTDTSQQGRD
+1246 QMADNSQQGRD
-1257 AVSAALLAMDEVAS
+1257 AVSAELLAMDEVAS

-1344 VILTLIGAFFGL
+1344 VILTLIGAIFGL

-1375 MFGRDIQPLS
+1375 MFGRDIQPMS

-1400 NLVMGRKLKHISMVE
+1400 NLFMGRKLKQISMVE